1 FFRPLHDAFKAF
13 GLDHRNDGDWHSL
26 ALHLARVLFARGQP
40 GRQKKWTD
48 GQLFLLLAQVA
59 SYKRQRPKASDAD
72 ICRWLHR
79 KGYFSDV
86 SSEALRRALQDARN
100 PKRNSKLAHMADSLA
115 RAATRNWTGALDEA
129 TIAKWVSQVIENAN
143 VLWVE
148 LRKYEPRK

>member
-1 FFRPLHDAFKAF
+1 MATGTRLVF
-13 GLDHRNDGDWHSL
+13 
-26 ALHLARVLFARGQP
+26 HLARVLFARGRP
-40 GRQKKWTD
+40 GPEKQWTAER
-48 GQLFLLLAQVA
+48 LFLLLAVVA
-59 SYKRQRPKASDAD
+59 SYKREHPKASDAD
-72 ICRWLHR
+72 ISRWLHR
-79 KGYFSDV
+79 KGCFSDV